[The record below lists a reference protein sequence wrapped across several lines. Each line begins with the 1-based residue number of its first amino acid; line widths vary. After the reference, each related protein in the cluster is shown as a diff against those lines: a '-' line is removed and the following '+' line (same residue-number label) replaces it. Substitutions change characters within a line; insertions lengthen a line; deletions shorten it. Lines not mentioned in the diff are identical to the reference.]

1 MLAVFELLLAWY
13 RFRFLGR
20 SPILLD
26 SQPQSFLSIA
36 TVAWFQENS
45 WPKVQ
50 NALATISDIRVRR
63 SPGSWHSM
71 FFLKVPKKTRSLA
84 VRFRPVP
91 GGDALLPGHNQPK
104 HCLSVSPPRSV
115 SVGQLALGWHA
126 VCYPNLP
133 CLGPNTMHQFSN
145 ALGEHRRS
153 STNHRLWVPACRC
166 GLLPTCQPSSFSELS
181 LPMLLPAP
189 SLCLRDSSSLG
200 GFSSLSRSGSQS
212 SSLMLTTCKSLS
224 NVRGGWRACEG
235 CELRREWELVGCS
248 Q

>member
-13 RFRFLGR
+13 RFGFLGR

-115 SVGQLALGWHA
+115 SVGQLALGRHA
-126 VCYPNLP
+126 VDVIDVY
-133 CLGPNTMHQFSN
+133 
-145 ALGEHRRS
+145 
-153 STNHRLWVPACRC
+153 
-166 GLLPTCQPSSFSELS
+166 
-181 LPMLLPAP
+181 
-189 SLCLRDSSSLG
+189 
-200 GFSSLSRSGSQS
+200 
-212 SSLMLTTCKSLS
+212 
-224 NVRGGWRACEG
+224 
-235 CELRREWELVGCS
+235 
-248 Q
+248 